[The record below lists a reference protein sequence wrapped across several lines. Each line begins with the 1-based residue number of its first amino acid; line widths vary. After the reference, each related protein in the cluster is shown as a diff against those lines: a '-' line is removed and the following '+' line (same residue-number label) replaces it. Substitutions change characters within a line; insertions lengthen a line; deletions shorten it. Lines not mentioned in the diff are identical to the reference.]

1 MFITQLLNRA
11 SSMMWAAIQKN
22 KTKQNKNKNKKQKT
36 KNITPAAMRHRHQM
50 YMRFPH
56 CTMDEIKKD
65 KLAKD

>member
-11 SSMMWAAIQKN
+11 SSMMWAAIQK
-22 KTKQNKNKNKKQKT
+22 KKKKKKKKKNHN
-36 KNITPAAMRHRHQM
+36 ACSHASSGSL